1 MTTFRPRHG
10 GALHKAL
17 NDTHLMTG
25 TQKLEAEREMARL
38 ECDRKQAAVD
48 RLQMLSDAE
57 RTSLRLSVE
66 ILRLRTIEAVERG
79 EFSYFQN
86 SRW

>member
-1 MTTFRPRHG
+1 MTTFKPKHG
-10 GALHKAL
+10 GALHRAL

-25 TQKLEAEREMARL
+25 TQKLEAEQEMAQL
-38 ECDRKQAAVD
+38 ECNRKQAAVD
-48 RLQMLSDAE
+48 SLQMLSDAE
-57 RTSLRLSVE
+57 RTSLKMSVE
-66 ILRLRTIEAVERG
+66 ILRLRTIEAFERG